1 MKQMFFQGV
10 YKGTSIMQWINSQF
24 VKHLCRCYTGCNDQ
38 SNGLNKDAAY
48 KKTNECSVC
57 D

>member
-1 MKQMFFQGV
+1 
-10 YKGTSIMQWINSQF
+10 MQWINSQF
-24 VKHLCRCYTGCNDQ
+24 VEHLCRCYTGCNDQ

>member
-24 VKHLCRCYTGCNDQ
+24 VEHLCRCYTGCNDQ
-38 SNGLNKDAAY
+38 SNGLKKDAAY
-48 KKTNECSVC
+48 KKTNECYVC